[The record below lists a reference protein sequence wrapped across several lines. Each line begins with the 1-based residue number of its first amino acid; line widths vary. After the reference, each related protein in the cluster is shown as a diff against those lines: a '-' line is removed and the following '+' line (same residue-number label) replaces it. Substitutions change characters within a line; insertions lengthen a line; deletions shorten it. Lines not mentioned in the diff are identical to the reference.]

1 MTAPAAGPKN
11 ALKKIRVA
19 TLLFPPAGL
28 WLLWR
33 QGDAGVG
40 RRLFGSLGIVLYAV
54 VYAVLAVLALMR
66 FGGLELEWR
75 GGFPPVL
82 TFHKTRPDY
91 VAVET
96 HRARQATTLPAAPF
110 PRTNTPPPYWT
121 DFRGPRRDG
130 HYSERPIRTNWPA
143 AGFKPLWSQPLGGGY
158 ASFVIANGLVFTIEQ
173 RRELEAVTAYDTAD
187 GREVWAHTYPSVFDD
202 DFHMGGE
209 GPRTTP
215 TWRDGRLYAL
225 GARGDFFCFD
235 ALNGSVLWQT
245 NILTENNAA
254 NLMYGMSASPL
265 VVDGKVILLPG
276 RSVVAYD
283 ELTGRRV
290 WRALDDQA
298 AYMSPMVV
306 TLAGRRQ
313 MLVVM
318 ASRAVGL
325 ELADGRLLWEF
336 PWKVSYDNNIA
347 QPVLVGTNRLVF
359 SAGYGTGAVCVE
371 VNKTAN
377 GFAVTQVWRNRN
389 LKNKFSSSVLHE
401 GHIYGLDEDILVCLE
416 AATGERKW
424 KDGRYG
430 YGQLLLADGH
440 LVILGGDGELALV
453 RASPERRIEIARVP
467 ALRGK
472 TWNHPA
478 LAGGRLFV
486 RNAVEMACFDLRTE
500 SMPGETK

>member
-1 MTAPAAGPKN
+1 MTAPAIDQKS
-11 ALKKIRVA
+11 ALRKIRVA
-19 TLLFPPAGL
+19 TLLLPPAGL

-33 QGDAGVG
+33 SRAVRLG
-40 RRLFGSLGIVLYAV
+40 RKLFGTLGILLYAA
-54 VYAVLAVLALMR
+54 VYGVLVVLALMR
-66 FGGLELEWR
+66 FAGLELEWR

-82 TFHKTRPDY
+82 TFRKTKPDY

-96 HRARQATTLPAAPF
+96 HRAHQTNAVVVAPF
-110 PRTNTPPPYWT
+110 LPTNTPPPYWT

-130 HYSERPIRTNWPA
+130 VYSERPLLTNWPT
-143 AGFKPLWSQPLGGGY
+143 GGLKPLWRQPIGGGY
-158 ASFVIANGLVFTIEQ
+158 ASFVVANGLAFTIEQ
-173 RRELEAVTAYDTAD
+173 RREREAVTAYDSAT
-187 GREVWAHTYPSVFDD
+187 GREVWAHSYPAVFDD

-209 GPRTTP
+209 GPRATP
-215 TWRDGRLYAL
+215 TSHDGRLYAL
-225 GARGDFFCFD
+225 GARGDFFCFAAQD
-235 ALNGSVLWQT
+235 GRILWQT

-254 NLMYGMSASPL
+254 NLMYGMAAAPL

-276 RSVVAYD
+276 HSVVAYD
-283 ELTGRRV
+283 AVTGRRT

-313 MLVVM
+313 LLVVM
-318 ASRAVGL
+318 ATRAVGL
-325 ELADGRLLWEF
+325 DLADGRLLWEF
-336 PWKVSYDNNIA
+336 AWKVSYDNNIA
-347 QPVLVGTNRLVF
+347 QPVLVGTNRLVL

-371 VNKTAN
+371 VKESPN
-377 GFAVTQVWRNRN
+377 GFAATEIWRNRN
-389 LKNKFSSSVLHE
+389 LKNKFTSSVLHE
-401 GHIYGLDEDILVCLE
+401 GHIYGLDEDILVCLD

-453 RASPERRIEIARVP
+453 QASPEHRIEVARFP

-478 LAGGRLFV
+478 IADGRLFV
-486 RNAVEMACFDLRTE
+486 RNAVEMACFDLRAE
-500 SMPGETK
+500 ASQR

>member
-1 MTAPAAGPKN
+1 MTAPANEQKA
-11 ALKKIRVA
+11 ALRKIRVA

-28 WLLWR
+28 CLLWR
-33 QGDAGVG
+33 SRAVG
-40 RRLFGSLGIVLYAV
+40 LGRKIFSTLGILFYAV

-66 FGGLELEWR
+66 FAGLELEWR

-82 TFHKTRPDY
+82 TFRKTKPDY

-96 HRARQATTLPAAPF
+96 HRAHQTNAVAARLVLP
-110 PRTNTPPPYWT
+110 TNAPPPYWT
-121 DFRGPRRDG
+121 DFRGPHRDG
-130 HYSERPIRTNWPA
+130 HYTEKTILTNWPA
-143 AGFKPLWSQPLGGGY
+143 GGLKPLWRQPIGGGY
-158 ASFVIANGLVFTIEQ
+158 ASFVVANGLAFTIEQ
-173 RRELEAVTAYDTAD
+173 RREREAVTAYDIAT
-187 GREVWAHTYPSVFDD
+187 GREVWAHSYPAAFDD

-209 GPRTTP
+209 GPRATP
-215 TWRDGRLYAL
+215 TWHDGRLYAL
-225 GARGDFFCFD
+225 GARGDFFCF
-235 ALNGSVLWQT
+235 AAEGGRILWQT
-245 NILTENNAA
+245 NILSENNAA
-254 NLMYGMSASPL
+254 NLMYGLSAAPL
-265 VVDGKVILLPG
+265 VVDGKVIVLPG
-276 RSVVAYD
+276 RSVVACD
-283 ELTGRRV
+283 AVTGRRV

-313 MLVVM
+313 LLVVM

-325 ELADGRLLWEF
+325 DPADGRLLWEF
-336 PWKVSYDNNIA
+336 PWKVSYDNSIA
-347 QPVLVGTNRLVF
+347 QPVLVGTNRLVL

-371 VNKTAN
+371 VKESTN
-377 GFAVTQVWRNRN
+377 GFAATQVWRNRN
-389 LKNKFSSSVLHE
+389 LKNKFTSSVLHD
-401 GHIYGLDEDILVCLE
+401 GHLYGLDEDILVCLD

-453 RASPERRIEIARVP
+453 KASPERRLEVARFP

-478 LAGGRLFV
+478 IADGRLFV
-486 RNAVEMACFDLRTE
+486 RNAVEMACFDLGAEASQR
-500 SMPGETK
+500 